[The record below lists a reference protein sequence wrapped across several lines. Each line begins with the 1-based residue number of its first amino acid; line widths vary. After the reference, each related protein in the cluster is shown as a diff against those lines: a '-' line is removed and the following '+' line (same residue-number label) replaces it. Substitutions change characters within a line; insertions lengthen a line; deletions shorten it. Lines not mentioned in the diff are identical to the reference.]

1 VYILLTSL
9 SLSLSLSH
17 THTHTHTLSLSLSVC
32 TCVCV
37 QGAAGAEHA
46 QQTAEAG
53 QERSLYAGLMSFSYP
68 HPHPSSPDSPLGF
81 SLYISILPLCERERM
96 RMNLRTCTRYTCY
109 GHDTCTHIRT
119 HIRTHIG
126 TRSRTMHAMHM
137 THALS
142 DSVHM
147 NTRNVGSS
155 SKQVSNHSGCG
166 RTSSVSPVSPLPQVH
181 VLHALLVR
189 ILYED
194 SLCAYCMMH
203 ALLVHIL
210 YEDSLCAYCMMHA
223 LLVRIL
229 YQDSLRAYCIIIV
242 CISVLHLC
250 YMYAMPVSVYT
261 YAMPARPLQPLPH
274 TSQLNRRTRDQGRA
288 TRAAEA
294 TVATALF

>member
-1 VYILLTSL
+1 M
-9 SLSLSLSH
+9 
-17 THTHTHTLSLSLSVC
+17 
-32 TCVCV
+32 CV
-37 QGAAGAEHA
+37 
-46 QQTAEAG
+46 
-53 QERSLYAGLMSFSYP
+53 
-68 HPHPSSPDSPLGF
+68 
-81 SLYISILPLCERERM
+81 CEREGVCVRGLNVNAIGAVDILHLHTCALSRTHPNTSTHM

-126 TRSRTMHAMHM
+126 TRPRTMHAMHM

-181 VLHALLVR
+181 VLHALLV
-189 ILYED
+189 L
-194 SLCAYCMMH
+194 
-203 ALLVHIL
+203 
-210 YEDSLCAYCMMHA
+210 
-223 LLVRIL
+223 IL

>member
-1 VYILLTSL
+1 MCVRGLNVNAIGAVDILHLHTCAL
-9 SLSLSLSH
+9 SR
-17 THTHTHTLSLSLSVC
+17 T
-32 TCVCV
+32 
-37 QGAAGAEHA
+37 
-46 QQTAEAG
+46 
-53 QERSLYAGLMSFSYP
+53 
-68 HPHPSSPDSPLGF
+68 HPHTSTH
-81 SLYISILPLCERERM
+81 M

-126 TRSRTMHAMHM
+126 TRPRTMHAMHM

-181 VLHALLVR
+181 VL
-189 ILYED
+189 
-194 SLCAYCMMH
+194 
-203 ALLVHIL
+203 
-210 YEDSLCAYCMMHA
+210 HA